1 MDSRFW
7 ILGVI
12 SLLDYSKSSFFGL
25 QDDDSCVLCAQLPET
40 IDHLL
45 TNCPFSQEVWFKV
58 LRKVGWERVMPNT
71 HTYSLASRWSEARK
85 QLPKVDRRGF
95 DSLVILISWLL
106 WKERNNRTVDR
117 RVRMVDEVVLSVCNE
132 VVACPL
138 RDVDN

>member
-1 MDSRFW
+1 
-7 ILGVI
+7 
-12 SLLDYSKSSFFGL
+12 
-25 QDDDSCVLCAQLPET
+25 
-40 IDHLL
+40 
-45 TNCPFSQEVWFKV
+45 
-58 LRKVGWERVMPNT
+58 MPNT

-106 WKERNNRTVDR
+106 WKERNDRTFDR

-138 RDVDN
+138 RAVDN